1 VIILL
6 LVGFAAGFATAISP
20 CVLPVLPILLAG
32 GATGGKRRPY
42 AIVSGL
48 VVSFVVFTLGGAWL
62 LDQLGLPKDFLRN
75 LAIALLFVVAAT
87 LLFPRFG
94 DLLARPF
101 YRLTRRPS
109 TDLGGGFL
117 LGASLGLV
125 FVPCAGPVLAVI
137 SVLAATEEVGGRL
150 IVLTVSYAVGAA
162 VPMLAIALGGRAGA
176 GMRALR
182 PHAQAVRRGLGVVVA
197 LTALAIA
204 FNIDRHFQTAV
215 PDYTKKLQSWF
226 EENSSASRELDRL
239 QGGERRAASDTP
251 EGTTL
256 PDLGAAQDF
265 AGISQ
270 WLNTP
275 GEEALSLRG
284 LRGKV
289 VLVDF
294 WTYSCINCLRTLPH
308 LKAWDRAYR
317 LDGLAIVGV
326 HTPEFA
332 FEQEEDNVRGA
343 VERLGVRY
351 PVAMDNDFETWDAF
365 QNRYWPAKYLIDARG
380 HLRYVHFGEGSYG
393 ETESRIRELL
403 AEQRQRLPA
412 PVRVGDPTPKELYS
426 PETYLGAQRLNPSQ
440 FVGEGIAPG
449 IESGYSPPDGPLAL
463 NELAYGGRLT
473 IEPQRIVTGP
483 GARVFFHFRAKDVH
497 LVLGGLGAVQ
507 VLVDGKP
514 RRTVTVSGD
523 RLYTLLRQRK
533 VTDAQL
539 ELRFTPGVSAYAFTF
554 G

>member
-32 GATGGKRRPY
+32 GASGGTRRPY

-48 VVSFVVFTLGGAWL
+48 VLSFVVFTLGGAWL

-75 LAIALLFVVAAT
+75 LAIALLFLVAAT
-87 LLFPRFG
+87 LVFPRVG
-94 DLLARPF
+94 DLLERPL

-125 FVPCAGPVLAVI
+125 FVPCAGPVLAII
-137 SVLAATEEVGGRL
+137 SVLAATEDVGGRL
-150 IVLTVSYAVGAA
+150 ILLTTSYALGAA

-204 FNIDRHFQTAV
+204 FNVDRHFQTAV

-239 QGGERRAASDTP
+239 RGGERRAATETP
-251 EGTTL
+251 EGSRL
-256 PDLGAAQDF
+256 PDLGEARDF
-265 AGISQ
+265 TGISQ

-275 GEEALSLRG
+275 EDRPLSLRS
-284 LRGKV
+284 LRGQV

-317 LDGLAIVGV
+317 PDGLAIVGV

-343 VERLGVRY
+343 VKRLGLHY
-351 PVAMDNDFETWDAF
+351 AVAMDNDYKTWDAF

-380 HLRYVHFGEGSYG
+380 HLRFVHFGEGSYG

-403 AEQRQRLPA
+403 AERRQRLPA
-412 PVRVGDPTPKELYS
+412 RVRVSDPTPKELYS
-426 PETYLGAQRLNPSQ
+426 PETYLGHQRLNPSQ
-440 FVGEGIAPG
+440 FVGEGVAPG
-449 IESGYSPPDGPLAL
+449 VESTYRAPGGPLAL
-463 NELAYGGRLT
+463 NEFAYAGRLT
-473 IEPQRIVTGP
+473 IEAQRIVTGP
-483 GARVFFHFRAKDVH
+483 GARVLFHFRAKDVH
-497 LVLGGLGAVQ
+497 LVLGGLGSVQ
-507 VLVDGKP
+507 VLMDGRL
-514 RRTVTVSGD
+514 RRTVTVNGD
-523 RLYTLLRQRK
+523 RLYTLLRLTK

-539 ELRFTPGVSAYAFTF
+539 ELRITPGVSAYAFTF

>member
-6 LVGFAAGFATAISP
+6 LVGIAAGFATAISP

-32 GATGGKRRPY
+32 GASGGTRRPY

-48 VVSFVVFTLGGAWL
+48 VLSFVVFTLGGAWL

-87 LLFPRFG
+87 LAFPRLG
-94 DLLARPF
+94 NLLERPL

-137 SVLAATEEVGGRL
+137 SVLAATEEVSGRL
-150 IVLTVSYAVGAA
+150 ILLTASYALGAA

-182 PHAQAVRRGLGVVVA
+182 PHAQAVRRGLGAVVA
-197 LTALAIA
+197 LTAVAIA
-204 FNIDRHFQTAV
+204 FNVDRHFQTAV
-215 PDYTKKLQSWF
+215 PDYTKTLQSWF

-239 QGGERRAASDTP
+239 RGGERRAATETPQDTR
-251 EGTTL
+251 L

-265 AGISQ
+265 TGISR

-275 GEEALSLRG
+275 GDRPLSLRG

-317 LDGLAIVGV
+317 PDGLAIVGV

-332 FEQEEDNVRGA
+332 FEQEEDNVRSA
-343 VERLGVRY
+343 VKRLGLRY
-351 PVAMDNDFETWDAF
+351 AVAMDNDYKTWDAF
-365 QNRYWPAKYLIDARG
+365 QNRYWPAKYLIDASG
-380 HLRYVHFGEGSYG
+380 HLRFVHFGEGSYD

-403 AEQRQRLPA
+403 AERRQRLPA
-412 PVRVGDPTPKELYS
+412 RVRVSDPTPKELYS
-426 PETYLGAQRLNPSQ
+426 PETYLGHQRLNPSQ
-440 FVGEGIAPG
+440 FVGEGVAPG
-449 IESGYSPPDGPLAL
+449 VESTYRVPRRPLAL
-463 NELAYGGRLT
+463 NEVAFAGRLT

-483 GARVFFHFRAKDVH
+483 GARVLFHFRAKDVH
-497 LVLGGLGAVQ
+497 LVLGGLGSVR
-507 VLVDGKP
+507 VLVDGRL

-523 RLYTLLRQRK
+523 RLYTLLRLPK

>member
-1 VIILL
+1 VIVLL
-6 LVGFAAGFATAISP
+6 LVGFAAGFATAVSP

-32 GATGGKRRPY
+32 GASGGRRRPY
-42 AIVSGL
+42 AIVSGIVL
-48 VVSFVVFTLGGAWL
+48 SFVVFTLGGAWL

-87 LLFPRFG
+87 LMFPRIG
-94 DLLARPF
+94 DLLERPL

-137 SVLAATEEVGGRL
+137 SVLAATEEVGARL
-150 IVLTVSYAVGAA
+150 ILLTSSYAIGAA
-162 VPMLAIALGGRAGA
+162 VPMLAIALGGHAGA

-182 PHAQAVRRGLGVVVA
+182 PHAQAIRRGLGVVVA

-204 FNIDRHFQTAV
+204 LNVDRHFQTAV
-215 PDYTKKLQSWF
+215 PDYTKKLQNWF

-239 QGGERRAASDTP
+239 QGGERRTVSDTP
-251 EGTTL
+251 TGSRL
-256 PDLGAAQDF
+256 PDLGAAHEF

-275 GEEALSLRG
+275 GERPQSLRS

-289 VLVDF
+289 VLIDF

-308 LKAWDRAYR
+308 LRAWDRAYR
-317 LDGLAIVGV
+317 PDGLAIVGV

-343 VERLGVRY
+343 VKRLGVRY
-351 PVAMDNDFETWDAF
+351 AVAMDNDFETWDAF

-393 ETESRIRELL
+393 QTESRIRELL
-403 AEQRQRLPA
+403 AERRQRLPA
-412 PVRVGDPTPKELYS
+412 PVRVSDPTPTELYS
-426 PETYLGAQRLNPSQ
+426 PETYLGGQRLNPSQ
-440 FVGEGIAPG
+440 FVGERIVPG
-449 IESGYSPPDGPLAL
+449 IETAYRPPNRPLGL
-463 NELAYGGRLT
+463 NELAYGGRLRV
-473 IEPQRIVTGP
+473 EPQRIVTGP

-497 LVLGGLGAVQ
+497 LVLGGLGSVQ
-507 VLVDGKP
+507 VLMDGQP
-514 RRTVTVSGD
+514 RRMLTVGGD
-523 RLYTLLRQRK
+523 RLYTLLSLRK
-533 VTDAQL
+533 VTEAQL

>member
-1 VIILL
+1 
-6 LVGFAAGFATAISP
+6 
-20 CVLPVLPILLAG
+20 
-32 GATGGKRRPY
+32 
-42 AIVSGL
+42 
-48 VVSFVVFTLGGAWL
+48 
-62 LDQLGLPKDFLRN
+62 
-75 LAIALLFVVAAT
+75 
-87 LLFPRFG
+87 
-94 DLLARPF
+94 
-101 YRLTRRPS
+101 
-109 TDLGGGFL
+109 
-117 LGASLGLV
+117 
-125 FVPCAGPVLAVI
+125 
-137 SVLAATEEVGGRL
+137 
-150 IVLTVSYAVGAA
+150 
-162 VPMLAIALGGRAGA
+162 VPMLAIALGGHAGA

-182 PHAQAVRRGLGVVVA
+182 PHAQAIRRGLGVVVA

-204 FNIDRHFQTAV
+204 LNVDRHFQTTV

-239 QGGERRAASDTP
+239 QGGERRTASDTP
-251 EGTTL
+251 TGSRL
-256 PDLGAAQDF
+256 PDLGAAHEF

-275 GEEALSLRG
+275 GERPLSLRG

-308 LKAWDRAYR
+308 LRAWDRAYR
-317 LDGLAIVGV
+317 PDGLAIVGV

-343 VERLGVRY
+343 VKRLGVRY
-351 PVAMDNDFETWDAF
+351 AVAMDNDFETWDAF
-365 QNRYWPAKYLIDARG
+365 QNRYWPAKYLIDTRG

-393 ETESRIRELL
+393 QTESRIRELL
-403 AEQRQRLPA
+403 AERRQRLPA
-412 PVRVGDPTPKELYS
+412 PVRVSDPTPKELYS

-440 FVGEGIAPG
+440 FVGERIVPG
-449 IESGYSPPDGPLAL
+449 IETTYTPPNRPLGL
-463 NELAYGGRLT
+463 NELAYGGRLRV
-473 IEPQRIVTGP
+473 EPQRIMTGP

-497 LVLGGLGAVQ
+497 LVLGGLGSLQ
-507 VLVDGKP
+507 VLMDGQP
-514 RRTVTVSGD
+514 RRTLTVGGD
-523 RLYTLLRQRK
+523 RLYTLLSLRK

>member
-1 VIILL
+1 VIVLL
-6 LVGFAAGFATAISP
+6 LVGFAAGFATAVSP

-32 GATGGKRRPY
+32 GASGGRRRPY
-42 AIVSGL
+42 AIVSGIVL
-48 VVSFVVFTLGGAWL
+48 SFVVFTLGGAWL

-87 LLFPRFG
+87 LMFPRIG
-94 DLLARPF
+94 DLLERPL

-150 IVLTVSYAVGAA
+150 ILLTSSYAIGAA
-162 VPMLAIALGGRAGA
+162 VPMLAIALGGHAGA

-182 PHAQAVRRGLGVVVA
+182 PHAQAIRRGLGVVVA

-204 FNIDRHFQTAV
+204 LNVDRHFQTAV
-215 PDYTKKLQSWF
+215 PDYTKKLQNWF

-239 QGGERRAASDTP
+239 QGGERRTASDTP
-251 EGTTL
+251 TGSRL
-256 PDLGAAQDF
+256 PDLGAAHEF

-275 GEEALSLRG
+275 GERPQSLRS

-289 VLVDF
+289 VLIDF

-308 LKAWDRAYR
+308 LRAWDRAYR
-317 LDGLAIVGV
+317 PDGLAIVGV

-343 VERLGVRY
+343 VKRLGVRY
-351 PVAMDNDFETWDAF
+351 AVAMDNDFETWDAF

-393 ETESRIRELL
+393 QTESRIRELL
-403 AEQRQRLPA
+403 AERRQRLPA
-412 PVRVGDPTPKELYS
+412 PVRVSDPTPTELYS
-426 PETYLGAQRLNPSQ
+426 PETYLGGQRLNPSQ
-440 FVGEGIAPG
+440 FVGERIVPG
-449 IESGYSPPDGPLAL
+449 IETAYRPPNRPLGL
-463 NELAYGGRLT
+463 NELAYGGRLRV
-473 IEPQRIVTGP
+473 EPQRIVTGP

-497 LVLGGLGAVQ
+497 LVLGGLGSVQ
-507 VLVDGKP
+507 VLMDGQP
-514 RRTVTVSGD
+514 RRMLTVGGD
-523 RLYTLLRQRK
+523 RLYTLLSLRK
-533 VTDAQL
+533 VTEAQL

>member
-1 VIILL
+1 MIILL

-32 GATGGKRRPY
+32 GASGGTRRPY
-42 AIVSGL
+42 AIVGGL
-48 VVSFVVFTLGGAWL
+48 VLSFVVFTLGGAWL

-87 LLFPRFG
+87 LAFPRLG
-94 DLLARPF
+94 DLLERPL

-137 SVLAATEEVGGRL
+137 SVLAATEDVGGRL
-150 IVLTVSYAVGAA
+150 IFLTASYALGAA

-182 PHAQAVRRGLGVVVA
+182 PHAQGVRRGLGVVVA

-204 FNIDRHFQTAV
+204 FNVDRHFQTAV

-239 QGGERRAASDTP
+239 QGGERRAATETP
-251 EGTTL
+251 KGSRL
-256 PDLGAAQDF
+256 PDLGAAHDF
-265 AGISQ
+265 TGISR

-275 GEEALSLRG
+275 DDRPLSLRS

-317 LDGLAIVGV
+317 PDGLAIVGV

-343 VERLGVRY
+343 VKRLGLNY
-351 PVAMDNDFETWDAF
+351 AVAMDNDYKTWDAF

-380 HLRYVHFGEGSYG
+380 HLRFVHFGEGSYG

-403 AEQRQRLPA
+403 AERRERLPA
-412 PVRVGDPTPKELYS
+412 RVRVSDPTPKELYS
-426 PETYLGAQRLNPSQ
+426 PETYLGHQRLNPSQ
-440 FVGEGIAPG
+440 FVGEGVAPG
-449 IESGYSPPDGPLAL
+449 VESTYRAPRRPLAL
-463 NELAYGGRLT
+463 NELAYAGRLT

-483 GARVFFHFRAKDVH
+483 GARVLFHFRAKDVH
-497 LVLGGLGAVQ
+497 LVLGGLGSVQ
-507 VLVDGKP
+507 VLVDGRL
-514 RRTVTVSGD
+514 RRTVTVRGD
-523 RLYTLLRQRK
+523 RLYTLLRLPK

>member
-6 LVGFAAGFATAISP
+6 LVGIAAGFATAISP

-32 GATGGKRRPY
+32 GASGGTRRPY

-48 VVSFVVFTLGGAWL
+48 VLSFVVFTLGGAWL

-87 LLFPRFG
+87 LAFPRLG
-94 DLLARPF
+94 NLLERPL

-137 SVLAATEEVGGRL
+137 SVLAATEEVSGRL
-150 IVLTVSYAVGAA
+150 ILLTGSYALGAA

-182 PHAQAVRRGLGVVVA
+182 PHAQAVRRGLGAVVA
-197 LTALAIA
+197 LTAVAIA
-204 FNIDRHFQTAV
+204 FNVDRHFQTAV
-215 PDYTKKLQSWF
+215 PDYTKTLQSWF

-239 QGGERRAASDTP
+239 RGGERRAATETPQDTR
-251 EGTTL
+251 L

-265 AGISQ
+265 TGISR

-275 GEEALSLRG
+275 GDRPLSLRG

-332 FEQEEDNVRGA
+332 FEQEEDNVRSA
-343 VERLGVRY
+343 VKRLGLRY
-351 PVAMDNDFETWDAF
+351 AVAMDNDYKTWDAF
-365 QNRYWPAKYLIDARG
+365 QNRYWPAKYLIDASG
-380 HLRYVHFGEGSYG
+380 HLRFVHFGEGSYD

-403 AEQRQRLPA
+403 AERRQRLPA
-412 PVRVGDPTPKELYS
+412 RVRVSDPTPKELYS
-426 PETYLGAQRLNPSQ
+426 PETYLGHQRLNPSQ
-440 FVGEGIAPG
+440 FVGEGVAPG
-449 IESGYSPPDGPLAL
+449 VESTYRVPRRPLAL
-463 NELAYGGRLT
+463 NEVAFAGRLT

-483 GARVFFHFRAKDVH
+483 GARVLFHFRAKDVH
-497 LVLGGLGAVQ
+497 LVLGGLGSVR
-507 VLVDGKP
+507 VLVDGRL

-523 RLYTLLRQRK
+523 RLYTLLRLPK

>member
-32 GATGGKRRPY
+32 GASGGKRRPY

-48 VVSFVVFTLGGAWL
+48 VLSFVAFTLGGAWL

-87 LLFPRFG
+87 LAFPRFG

-137 SVLAATEEVGGRL
+137 SVLAATAEVGGRL
-150 IVLTVSYAVGAA
+150 ILLTASYAVGAA

-176 GMRALR
+176 GMSALR
-182 PHAQAVRRGLGVVVA
+182 PHAEAVRRGLGVVVA

-204 FNIDRHFQTAV
+204 FNVDRHFQTAV
-215 PDYTKKLQSWF
+215 PDYTKKLQGWF
-226 EENSSASRELDRL
+226 EENSSASRELDSL
-239 QGGERRAASDTP
+239 HGGDRREASDTP
-251 EGTTL
+251 EGAQL
-256 PDLGAAQDF
+256 PDLGEAQEF

-275 GEEALSLRG
+275 GERPLSLRG

-308 LKAWDRAYR
+308 LRAWDRTYR
-317 LDGLAIVGV
+317 RDGLAIVGV

-351 PVAMDNDFETWDAF
+351 AVAMDNDFETWDAF

-380 HLRYVHFGEGSYG
+380 HVRYVHFGEGSYG
-393 ETESRIRELL
+393 ETETRIRELL
-403 AEQRQRLPA
+403 AERRQRLPA
-412 PVRVGDPTPKELYS
+412 RVRVGDPTPKELYS

-440 FVGEGIAPG
+440 FVGEGIARGVETTYEPPG
-449 IESGYSPPDGPLAL
+449 EPLAL
-463 NELAYGGRLT
+463 NELAYAGRLT

-483 GARVFFHFRAKDVH
+483 GARVLFHFRAKDVH
-497 LVLGGLGAVQ
+497 LVLGGLGSVD
-507 VLVDGKP
+507 VLVDGKL

-523 RLYTLLRQRK
+523 RLYTLLRQRR

-539 ELRFTPGVSAYAFTF
+539 ELRFTPGVTAYAFTF